1 MFKTKTLAISASL
14 LLFSSIS
21 VPISTVSASSPTFI
35 EPSTSISSN
44 SEYNFNEIETALSA
58 IENIPNDVLN
68 QGDKEII
75 EWFKAETGLAVYI
88 ENDILKFKD
97 SSKLQMYG
105 FNTAGCISA
114 IGIAL
119 VTNGIPLT
127 KITKVKSALNALGG
141 TANAVK
147 KIKTYYD
154 KYRFNGFSRNDSFK
168 KALNSASSGLAKDLQ
183 SSLLDFFN
191 LTNVVANCS

>member
-1 MFKTKTLAISASL
+1 MFKRKTLAITASL

-21 VPISTVSASSPTFI
+21 VPISKAAESSTPI
-35 EPSTSISSN
+35 ESSTNTLSN
-44 SEYNFNEIETALSA
+44 SEYNFKEIETALSA

-68 QGDKEII
+68 QGNEEII
-75 EWFKAETGLAVYI
+75 QWFKIETGLQVYI

-97 SSKLQMYG
+97 TSQIQMYG

-147 KIKTYYD
+147 KIKKYYD
-154 KYRFNGFSRNDSFK
+154 KYRFNGFSRNDSLK
-168 KALNSASSGLAKDLQ
+168 KALNNASSGLAKDLQ

-191 LTNVVANCS
+191 LTNVIANCS

>member
-1 MFKTKTLAISASL
+1 MFKQKTLTITAAFLLFGSISA
-14 LLFSSIS
+14 
-21 VPISTVSASSPTFI
+21 PIAQAAEV
-35 EPSTSISSN
+35 STSIESPTKAPST
-44 SEYNFNEIETALSA
+44 EEINFTEIETALSA
-58 IENIPNDVLN
+58 IENIPNEVLS
-68 QGDKEII
+68 QGNEAIVQ
-75 EWFKAETGLAVYI
+75 WFETETGLNVSI
-88 ENDILKFKD
+88 ENDILKFN
-97 SSKLQMYG
+97 SISATQMRG
-105 FNTAGCISA
+105 FNTSGCIAA

-147 KIKTYYD
+147 KIKKYYD
-154 KYRFNGFSRNDSFK
+154 KYRFNGFSRNDSLK

-191 LTNVVANCS
+191 LTNVIANCS

>member
-168 KALNSASSGLAKDLQ
+168 KSFK
-183 SSLLDFFN
+183 
-191 LTNVVANCS
+191 